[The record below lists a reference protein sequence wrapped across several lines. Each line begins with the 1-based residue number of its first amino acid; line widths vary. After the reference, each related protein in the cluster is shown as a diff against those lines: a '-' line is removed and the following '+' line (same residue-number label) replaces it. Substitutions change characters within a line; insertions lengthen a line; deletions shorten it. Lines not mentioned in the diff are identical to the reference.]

1 MGYNVQVDAMKK
13 FFDQTLGLDRS
24 AIIRGLLLAFS
35 AWLAFAIASAWHMT
49 NAYWAAM
56 AVWVVV
62 QPLRGMLFE
71 RAVMRV
77 VGTAI
82 GALVG
87 FLILWFIPDSFLQIV
102 VMTLWMSVC
111 AAAMHIFKGIY
122 PYAILLSGYTVPAV
136 VLPSALTETYQ
147 PELGWARVVCT
158 LIGVVVVT
166 VVMSVY
172 TPKASR
178 KEYYGKA
185 RKLVADAVD
194 FSIFLFKGA
203 TVEEALNREQ
213 EVLFRIS
220 QLESSARTIA
230 AGSVRGLKQLR
241 YVEALIASALEIMA
255 AAVAIYRQ
263 HRHDE
268 GRTVPDE
275 EVRALS
281 EYMERVAI
289 YLREDDDTFK
299 LLLAEPKKFLT
310 HAPIHSDIGQRLCV
324 AFEQL
329 VVACSVL
336 YRKSE
341 NLEPEQ
347 RVFMR
352 PPRLASSREI
362 EWAWQSA
369 LVTGSSALLI
379 SLLAWMSGSHAAD
392 IMTLSVCMFSM
403 ILASVPYPRIVMKKM
418 FTGACIG
425 ALAALG
431 YRLLF
436 QPYIGTLSQLL
447 IFLVPVMV
455 ICGLA
460 RISKRTAEPALDANT
475 NFLLMGQVMFPFS
488 AATPTLVIVETAAVV
503 LGISGACLIALLL
516 LPRRTDD
523 QAYMAVGKL
532 TRDLQRMLELSADY
546 FKDGETEKDWTSHS
560 EREVLRMMLHLSSA
574 KALRAKAPRGV
585 LGVLNFGSAIVRL
598 QRLGN
603 PVARQ
608 GLLALTYFAEDF
620 DTTFKAVWN
629 LARTNEDDPAGNILY
644 EAADALVACEQ
655 LLTFARK
662 PVKENSI

>member
-1 MGYNVQVDAMKK
+1 M
-13 FFDQTLGLDRS
+13 
-24 AIIRGLLLAFS
+24 AFS

-87 FLILWFIPDSFLQIV
+87 FLILWFAQGSFAQIV
-102 VMTLWMSVC
+102 VMTLWMSLC

-122 PYAILLSGYTVPAV
+122 PYAILLCGFTVPAV

-147 PELGWARVVCT
+147 PELGWSRVICT

-166 VVMSVY
+166 VVMSFY

-178 KEYYGKA
+178 KEYYNKA

-194 FSIFLFKGA
+194 FSIFLLKGA

-213 EVLFRIS
+213 DVLFRIS

-255 AAVAIYRQ
+255 ASVAIYRQ
-263 HRHDE
+263 YRHEE

-275 EVRALS
+275 EVQALS
-281 EYMERVAI
+281 EYMERVAEQ
-289 YLREDDDTFK
+289 LRQDDDTFRQ
-299 LLLAEPKKFLT
+299 LLAEPQKILK
-310 HAPIHSDIGQRLCV
+310 HAPIHSDIGKRLCV

-329 VVACSVL
+329 IVACSVL
-336 YRKSE
+336 YHKTE
-341 NLEPEQ
+341 KLEPEQ

-352 PPRLASSREI
+352 PPRLASSHEVA
-362 EWAWQSA
+362 WAWQSA
-369 LVTGSSALLI
+369 LVTGIIALCV
-379 SLLAWMSGSHAAD
+379 SLLAWKIGSYVAD
-392 IMTLSVCMFSM
+392 IATLSICMFCM
-403 ILASVPYPRIVMKKM
+403 ILASVPYPRMVMKKM
-418 FTGACIG
+418 FTGACVG
-425 ALAALG
+425 ALAALA

-436 QPYIGTLSQLL
+436 QQHIGSLAQLL
-447 IFLVPVMV
+447 VLLIPILIV
-455 ICGLA
+455 CGFA
-460 RISKRTAEPALDANT
+460 RASKRTADPALDANT
-475 NFLLMGQVMFPFS
+475 NFLLMGQVMFPFKVVS
-488 AATPTLVIVETAAVV
+488 ATVVVVETAAVV
-503 LGISGACLIALLL
+503 FGITGACLIALLL

-523 QAYMAVGKL
+523 QAYMAVETL
-532 TRDLQRMLELSADY
+532 IRDLQRMLELSADY
-546 FKDGETEKDWTSHS
+546 FKDNATEKDWNCHS

-574 KALRAKAPRGV
+574 KALREKAPRGV
-585 LGVLNFGSAIVRL
+585 LGVLNLGSAIVRL
-598 QRLGN
+598 QRLGT

-629 LARTNEDDPAGNILY
+629 LARTNEDDSASNILY

-655 LLTFARK
+655 LFAFVKK
-662 PVKENSI
+662 PSEECLV